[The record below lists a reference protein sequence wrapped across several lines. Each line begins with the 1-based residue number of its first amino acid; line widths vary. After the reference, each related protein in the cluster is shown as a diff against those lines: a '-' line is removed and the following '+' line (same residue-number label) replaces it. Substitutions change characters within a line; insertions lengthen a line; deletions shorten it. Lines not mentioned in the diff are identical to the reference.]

1 MTKRRTS
8 PRGSDGAAV
17 VSRVVLGA
25 ALIAAAVYGVALLR
39 HDPAPWPDEALFA
52 NPAVSLLRH
61 GHLGTDVMA
70 GYLPHIAERTY
81 WMPPLYFVVL
91 APWFAVFG
99 VGLGAMRAFSL
110 VAGAA
115 ALVLTWR
122 LARRAGLPEH
132 AANIAVALLAVDG
145 VFLRAARVGR
155 MDVLALALA
164 LAAVERL
171 LAARTGAPRA
181 AFAAGLL
188 AALATTTHPLA
199 GAALA
204 VVGADLSLRRDVP
217 SLRAAAKGA
226 AAPLGLWGLYIFR
239 DPSSFVAQFGA
250 QLARKASRHPWSFA
264 SMRSSLTMNLDQYR
278 DASNPS
284 VVDPHA
290 AAVALWC
297 VGTVGLVWGALR
309 SPSLRPVLALHAAL
323 GLAVLTSMEMWYP
336 VYVLP
341 TVALGA
347 AALLADVTVRGA
359 RRTVVAVV
367 VLGVGATFG
376 VRSLTRQQALL
387 ERWSELGTDGDY
399 DAFCT
404 RVGALIPRGATVFVS
419 VLPDVTLGLL
429 GRDDLRLRTFVPEGL
444 PVAPAAVRA
453 GLDDATVIVTGPWAP
468 GTVADVV
475 GPQRGRLL
483 GLVGNSPEGYQARVW
498 AMPARGAP

>member
-110 VAGAA
+110 V
-115 ALVLTWR
+115 
-122 LARRAGLPEH
+122 
-132 AANIAVALLAVDG
+132 
-145 VFLRAARVGR
+145 AARVGR